1 MIIENEEFTKIFNKK
16 IFEDSKLSLLQ
27 KLAQYPDRYVGIFR
41 PTKPKIK
48 IIQNITQSH
57 EIKFGDAME
66 KIIEVYLSNCGYEI
80 LDKRMVCED
89 CEYNIDQYVQKDNK
103 IYFIEQKVRDDHDS
117 TKKRGQIDN
126 FEKKLE
132 QIIKRNPD
140 KDIEAFFYFIDPSL
154 NKNKNYYH
162 SELKNIEDDYSIKC
176 NLCYGKELFELMNI
190 PQVWD
195 ELEQNLI
202 KWRDNL
208 PEFPE
213 FNFDISPQESFEE
226 IKNLS
231 NNEWRKILSNEKI
244 IDEVF
249 PVIFPEKQTLKLL
262 YNEFKTRYEM
272 TPKIKAYAAIS
283 EMLKKVTL
291 S

>member
-1 MIIENEEFTKIFNKK
+1 MLWERVVW
-16 IFEDSKLSLLQ
+16 
-27 KLAQYPDRYVGIFR
+27 A
-41 PTKPKIK
+41 
-48 IIQNITQSH
+48 
-57 EIKFGDAME
+57 
-66 KIIEVYLSNCGYEI
+66 YE
-80 LDKRMVCED
+80 
-89 CEYNIDQYVQKDNK
+89 
-103 IYFIEQKVRDDHDS
+103 
-117 TKKRGQIDN
+117 
-126 FEKKLE
+126 
-132 QIIKRNPD
+132 
-140 KDIEAFFYFIDPSL
+140 
-154 NKNKNYYH
+154 
-162 SELKNIEDDYSIKC
+162 YSSGMGWI
-176 NLCYGKELFELMNI
+176 GT
-190 PQVWD
+190 
-195 ELEQNLI
+195 
-202 KWRDNL
+202 DNL